1 MRLLVNA
8 TSYGAV
14 PGGAGLR
21 ARHLYGALHARGE
34 HEIVFLLAADSDASI
49 VPPGVESRTLP
60 VRARDRLRRW
70 MQLRLPNDGDA
81 LLTDH
86 YPATDLPTHI
96 TLHDLGGPSWR
107 RALIRRH
114 LQRAAGIIAVSET
127 VRAAWGVDASVVPN
141 GVSLAPPHAE
151 HGDHL
156 LLCDPGLPHKGASVA
171 RAVAARLGR
180 ELREVGRG
188 VRWLPQAELRD
199 ELGRARV
206 VLCPARAE
214 GFGMVALEALAV
226 GRPVVASDIPAHR
239 EVCGDAALYAPVD
252 DVDAWCEAVH
262 VAWQSA
268 SARNE
273 GARQSAGARR
283 EWAARWS
290 WEASAEAL
298 SRHLKA

>member
-1 MRLLVNA
+1 MRLLVNV
-8 TSYGAV
+8 TSCGAV

-34 HEIVFLLAADSDASI
+34 HEIVFLLAADSDPSI

-60 VRARDRLRRW
+60 VRARDRVQRWLR
-70 MQLRLPNDGDA
+70 LRLPDDGDV

-86 YPATDLPTHI
+86 YPAIDMPTHI
-96 TLHDLGGPSWR
+96 TLHDLGGPPWR

-114 LQRAAGIIAVSET
+114 LQRAAGVIAVSET
-127 VRAAWGVDASVVPN
+127 VRAAWRVDASLVPN

-151 HGDHL
+151 PGEHL

-171 RAVAARLGR
+171 RAVAERLGR

-199 ELGRARV
+199 ELARARV

-252 DVDAWCEAVH
+252 DIDAWCEAVQT
-262 VAWQSA
+262 ALLAA
-268 SARNE
+268 SLGGD
-273 GARQSAGARR
+273 GARGR

-290 WEASAEAL
+290 WDASAEAL
-298 SRHLKA
+298 SRHLRA